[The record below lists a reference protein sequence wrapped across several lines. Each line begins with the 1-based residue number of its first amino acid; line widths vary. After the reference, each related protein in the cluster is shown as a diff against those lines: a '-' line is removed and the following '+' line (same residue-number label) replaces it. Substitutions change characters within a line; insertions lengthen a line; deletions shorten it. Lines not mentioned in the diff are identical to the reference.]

1 MIFKKF
7 EKNLTVDGMNCQKC
21 AASIDASLK
30 SVNGVKKV
38 SVDLEKKSVS
48 VISREEISESVLKEA
63 IEKLGFKVI

>member
-21 AASIDASLK
+21 AARIDAALK